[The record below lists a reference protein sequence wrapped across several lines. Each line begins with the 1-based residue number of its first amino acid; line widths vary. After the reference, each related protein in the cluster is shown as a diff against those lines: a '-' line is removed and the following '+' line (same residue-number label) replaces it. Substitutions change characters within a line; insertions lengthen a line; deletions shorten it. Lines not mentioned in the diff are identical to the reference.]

1 MVTGVSCKM
10 DHILG
15 LSQAIHASFLREFM
29 SVTFISTAE
38 NDFIN
43 FPVYGTI
50 GLSDDYNK
58 ITLQYNTIQ

>member
-43 FPVYGTI
+43 FPATVR
-50 GLSDDYNK
+50 
-58 ITLQYNTIQ
+58 